1 MGPPSK
7 VRGREPSS
15 SPGKT
20 ERNNNSIK
28 SVDVNVRESPSKED
42 VQIEIVV
49 CLDKNKSQVA
59 EKNNN
64 IRNLEP
70 VKVKINHV
78 GEERVKKGGKKMG
91 FNDLNLDEIRYID
104 ENDGLVE
111 VHLDGRTRVEET
123 DLDKEMVL
131 EPKFVDYGSIHPTA
145 DVPHQHFQQH
155 NSSHALL
162 SPRPVS
168 LSLPPLEDEESP
180 NTSNEGKMTQGDLYQ
195 RQPLLPNPGKGDKW
209 GHNTPNDDD
218 DDNIIQKSSERNGHI
233 SIDLP
238 TPIREEPR
246 FPQERWKTLLAA
258 IIMFF
263 NFVLTLTSLSL
274 VHERVP
280 DREVYGPLPDVFLNN
295 VPAYDWALDVSEYI
309 IIICVNSC
317 MIAMIFH
324 KHRFIVFRRIFL
336 IMSLLYMYRAI
347 TMYVTVLPLSSR
359 TYPCSPKSN
368 ETSVL
373 MIAKRVVKLMSGFGL
388 SVNGQHTY
396 CGDFI
401 YSGHT
406 VILVFSYL
414 IISEY
419 TPKKLYLVHW
429 LYWILGCIG
438 VIMLELSHGHYSVDV
453 IIAYYVTTRIFWT
466 YHTFAN
472 NASLKQYSSN
482 NLLSREWWF
491 GLFLYF
497 EGNVGGPLPRQFNWP
512 LPWPRRWH
520 LKSRAS

>member
-1 MGPPSK
+1 MGPIAAE
-7 VRGREPSS
+7 EP
-15 SPGKT
+15 GTEKNNNRVVVVEIENED
-20 ERNNNSIK
+20 ERNNNVRKPDKVNKKK
-28 SVDVNVRESPSKED
+28 S
-42 VQIEIVV
+42 
-49 CLDKNKSQVA
+49 
-59 EKNNN
+59 
-64 IRNLEP
+64 
-70 VKVKINHV
+70 
-78 GEERVKKGGKKMG
+78 KKMG
-91 FNDLNLDEIRYID
+91 YGYQNGHNDIDLDEIKYID
-104 ENDGLVE
+104 ENADIEEIFVTVHADGTVS
-111 VHLDGRTRVEET
+111 VEET
-123 DLDKEMVL
+123 DLDKVMVL

-145 DVPHQHFQQH
+145 DVPHQQL

-162 SPRPVS
+162 SPRSVS
-168 LSLPPLEDEESP
+168 LSLPPLEDEELP
-180 NTSNEGKMTQGDLYQ
+180 NTSNEAKMTQGDLYQ
-195 RQPLLPNPGKGDKW
+195 RQPLLPNPAKGDKW
-209 GHNTPNDDD
+209 GHSTHSTAQKGYYDDD
-218 DDNIIQKSSERNGHI
+218 DESIIQKSSERNGHI
-233 SIDLP
+233 SINLP
-238 TPIREEPR
+238 PPAREEPR

-280 DREVYGPLPDVFLNN
+280 DKEVYGPLPDVFLDN

-336 IMSLLYMYRAI
+336 IMSLLYMYRAV
-347 TMYVTVLPLSSR
+347 TMYVTVLPISNR

-368 ETSVL
+368 ETSAL

-388 SVNGQHTY
+388 SVNGQHIY

-406 VILVFSYL
+406 VVLVFSYL

-438 VIMLELSHGHYSVDV
+438 VVMLELSHGHYSVDV

-466 YHTFAN
+466 YHTLAN

-491 GLFLYF
+491 GMFLYF